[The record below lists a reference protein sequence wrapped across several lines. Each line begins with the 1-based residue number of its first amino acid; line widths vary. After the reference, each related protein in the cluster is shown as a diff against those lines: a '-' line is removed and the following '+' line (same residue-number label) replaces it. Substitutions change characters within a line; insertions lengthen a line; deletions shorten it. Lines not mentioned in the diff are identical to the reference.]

1 MELHLFRALIAAHL
15 TTGTIGALAFWVPVI
30 GRKGG
35 AAHRKWGRIA
45 TIALLATGGLAV
57 TMSLLTL
64 NAPIGTH
71 PHLAGQFDAPFIRGI
86 FGWMMLHVGL
96 LTIDLAWY
104 GWLAVRNGRD
114 TRANRTPL
122 NVGLQY
128 AVIAA
133 ALNCAWQG
141 YLIGQ
146 PLMLAIA
153 VVGVAT
159 GVTNLMFL
167 YDRNPG
173 PVDWLK
179 EHIKSL
185 IGAGISVYTA
195 FMAFGSVRVFPEL
208 ALHPIMWA
216 IPLVTGLVI
225 LIHHR
230 LRVERQA
237 AKFVGRKSEASSAS
251 SPTASPHRGT

>member
-1 MELHLFRALIAAHL
+1 MELLVFHGLIAVHL
-15 TTGTIGALAFWVPVI
+15 TTGAVGALAFWVPVI

-45 TIALLATGGLAV
+45 TVALLTTGFCAV
-57 TMSLLTL
+57 LLSLLSL
-64 NAPIGTH
+64 YAPLATH
-71 PHLAGQFDAPFIRGI
+71 PHLAGQFDAAFIRGI

-96 LTIDLAWY
+96 LTINLAWY
-104 GWLAVRNGRD
+104 GWLAVRHGPA
-114 TRANRTPL
+114 TGLNRTPL

-141 YLIGQ
+141 WSIGQ
-146 PLMLAIA
+146 PLMMGIA

-159 GVTNLMFL
+159 GVTNLRFL
-167 YDRNPG
+167 YDRAPG

-185 IGAGISVYTA
+185 VGAGISVYTA
-195 FMAFGSVRVFPEL
+195 FMAFGSVRLYPEL

-216 IPLVTGLVI
+216 IPLVTGLAI
-225 LIHHR
+225 LIFHR
-230 LRVERQA
+230 LRVERRA
-237 AKFVGRKSEASSAS
+237 TGRALVG
-251 SPTASPHRGT
+251 